1 MVSLDF
7 LKCSVSDL
15 VNTRVALHI
24 QPARYQAFF
33 GIWYP
38 SGYPVL
44 FARYPAGRIASYKP
58 DNRPEKLFWIK
69 NRKQINKQTLV
80 SESFRYEKKNKSEL
94 AIRSVASFVDTNC
107 L

>member
-24 QPARYQAFF
+24 QPAFF

-38 SGYPVL
+38 SVYPVL

-80 SESFRYEKKNKSEL
+80 SESFRYEKK
-94 AIRSVASFVDTNC
+94 IRVN
-107 L
+107 